1 MKKYLSV
8 CISNGRHALRAHV
21 TVLRGRTFFAK
32 EHLSVGIEVMP
43 YWQHAVCAFIQV
55 WQNLVGIFFQ
65 QLAGE
70 SNRKKSFASVN

>member
-1 MKKYLSV
+1 MKKYLSM

-43 YWQHAVCAFIQV
+43 Y
-55 WQNLVGIFFQ
+55 
-65 QLAGE
+65 
-70 SNRKKSFASVN
+70 